1 MRRPTL
7 PRCRVAMLPAAALS
21 LSLVLAPASTAG
33 PCGQTSQNVLRAC
46 QAGAQSDNLVA
57 SAKCANLTSPS
68 ANRNCQ
74 SEAAAELRDAQDVC
88 DDQYDARQAV
98 CARLGEAAY
107 DPRIN
112 PSSFT
117 TVIDNPYF
125 PLLPGTTFVYEG
137 RTADGLEHSTFA
149 VTHNTRVIGGVT
161 CVEVR
166 DTVSVDGQV
175 TEDTLDWFAQD
186 RDGNVWYFG
195 ENTYELEDG
204 LITTIDGSFR
214 AGIDGDKPGI
224 IMSAHPAIGD
234 FYRQEF
240 SLDNAEDLAEV
251 VGLNESV
258 TVPAGSYAR
267 CLRTRETTPL
277 ETDLL
282 EDKVYAPGIG
292 NVLTVDVNTGSRVA
306 LIRIETE

>member
-1 MRRPTL
+1 MRRTAL
-7 PRCRVAMLPAAALS
+7 SRCRAAILSAAALG
-21 LSLVLAPASTAG
+21 LSVATTTAAVAG
-33 PCGQTSQNVLRAC
+33 PCAQTSQSLLRAC
-46 QAGAQSDNLVA
+46 QDGAQGDNEVG
-57 SAKCANLTSPS
+57 SAKCLNLTSPGAKKS
-68 ANRNCQ
+68 CQ
-74 SEAAAELRDAQDVC
+74 TDAAAELQDALVVC
-88 DDQYDARQAV
+88 DDQFDARQAV
-98 CARLGEAAY
+98 CARLGDTAY

-112 PSSFT
+112 PSNFT

-125 PLLPGTTFVYEG
+125 PLRPGTTFVYEG
-137 RTADGLEHSTFA
+137 LTADGLEHSTFA
-149 VTHNTRVIGGVT
+149 VTHNTRVIAGVT

-175 TEDTLDWFAQD
+175 TEDTFDWFAQD

-195 ENTYELEDG
+195 ENTHELEDG
-204 LITTIDGSFR
+204 LITTIDGSFQ
-214 AGIDGDKPGI
+214 AGVDGDKPGI
-224 IMSAHPAIGD
+224 VMRAHSTIGD

-240 SLDNAEDLAEV
+240 SLANAEDLAEV

-258 TVPAGSYAR
+258 SVPAGSFTG

-277 ETDLL
+277 EVDLL

-292 NVLTVDVNTGSRVA
+292 NVLTIDVHTGSRVA